1 MKSHQ
6 LLILLAGYLALSPC
20 VTAQDATEP
29 PGVMISPGS
38 AAGRE
43 PRVDYEAERT
53 RATEALN
60 ELEAKY
66 QGLESYHIQARKVG
80 TVQRTRVEEAT
91 SVWKEHEPEQGARWR
106 MELEIVRQIE
116 ERPPITTKTVN
127 VSGHE
132 ESWTYTKTG
141 EQARAVRSLP
151 NQWNSHFDVLRRGLS
166 AQINQVSMDEPE
178 EVHGH
183 LCSVFRITRGPD
195 MRRTIQRYWICQETG
210 LLMKETQEREG
221 RTDESTYE
229 VEKIEVN
236 TPIDASV
243 WEYEP
248 PADVEVMDLRERQQ
262 AVPRPAP
269 PTLPGL

>member
-116 ERPPITTKTVN
+116 ERPPINGIHTLMCCAGGCPRKSTKCP
-127 VSGHE
+127 
-132 ESWTYTKTG
+132 WTSRRKSTATCAASSASPA
-141 EQARAVRSLP
+141 ARTCAARS
-151 NQWNSHFDVLRRGLS
+151 SAIGSARRR
-166 AQINQVSMDEPE
+166 A
-178 EVHGH
+178 
-183 LCSVFRITRGPD
+183 C
-195 MRRTIQRYWICQETG
+195 
-210 LLMKETQEREG
+210 
-221 RTDESTYE
+221 
-229 VEKIEVN
+229 
-236 TPIDASV
+236 
-243 WEYEP
+243 
-248 PADVEVMDLRERQQ
+248 
-262 AVPRPAP
+262 
-269 PTLPGL
+269 